1 MSWRWVALGVVSVAA
16 GGCGEPVQIVPV
28 GLPGVQEVRA
38 LPTGVD
44 GTAQA
49 LGEQGSQ
56 SADDPAAKA
65 KAEALLK
72 TEAAP
77 PALPT
82 AKGETKTTQLG
93 VKYET
98 LKEGT
103 GPVAKAG
110 QKIKIH
116 YTGTLQNGKKF
127 DSSRDRGEPL
137 PVTIGIGQ
145 VIKGWDEAV
154 PGMKVGERRR
164 LTIPPQAG
172 YGVSGQP
179 PTIPPDSTL
188 IFDVELMGV
197 E

>member
-1 MSWRWVALGVVSVAA
+1 MSWRWVALGVVGVAA
-16 GGCGEPVQIVPV
+16 GGCGGPVEIVPV
-28 GLPGVQEVRA
+28 VPPGRKWSACHRRA
-38 LPTGVD
+38 S
-44 GTAQA
+44 TARRRPWASRPRRRPRTRPRRRQ
-49 LGEQGSQ
+49 
-56 SADDPAAKA
+56 
-65 KAEALLK
+65 AEA
-72 TEAAP
+72 AGGGPSAP
-77 PALPT
+77 PT
-82 AKGETKTTQLG
+82 AKGETKTTASG

-103 GPVAKAG
+103 GPEAKAG

-116 YTGTLQNGKKF
+116 YTGTLENGTKF
-127 DSSRDRGEPL
+127 DSSRDRGQPF

-164 LTIPPQAG
+164 LTIPSQAA
-172 YGVSGQP
+172 YGVQGRP
-179 PTIPPDSTL
+179 PKIPPDSTL

>member
-1 MSWRWVALGVVSVAA
+1 MSWRRVALGVVCVVS
-16 GGCGEPVQIVPV
+16 GGCGGPIEIVPV
-28 GLPGVQEVRA
+28 VPPGAQVIRVPPA
-38 LPTGVD
+38 GID

-49 LGEQGSQ
+49 LGEQSSQ
-56 SADDPAAKA
+56 AAADASKEKA
-65 KAEALLK
+65 KAEA
-72 TEAAP
+72 AP
-77 PALPT
+77 SAPPT
-82 AKGETKTTQLG
+82 AKGETKSTASG

-103 GPVAKAG
+103 GPVAKSG
-110 QKIKIH
+110 QNIKIH
-116 YTGTLQNGKKF
+116 YIGTLQNGTKF
-127 DSSRDRGEPL
+127 DSSRDRGQPL

-154 PGMKVGERRR
+154 PGMKVGESRR
-164 LTIPPQAG
+164 LTIPAQAA
-172 YGVSGQP
+172 YGAQGQP